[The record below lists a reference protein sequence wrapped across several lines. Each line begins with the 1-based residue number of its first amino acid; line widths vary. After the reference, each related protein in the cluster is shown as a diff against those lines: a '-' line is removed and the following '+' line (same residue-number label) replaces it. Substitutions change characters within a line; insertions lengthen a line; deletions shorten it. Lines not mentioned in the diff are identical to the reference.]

1 MEDRQLQRSQ
11 KFEIAKNNIKTF
23 SGKIP
28 QNISLPKVQED
39 TWHGIW
45 DRDVTGKEMN
55 NLVVAVQ
62 DTFMKS
68 NEVIKGIVKEFREVY
83 TALDF
88 LDKDYIQTFLV
99 HIKAIEKN
107 NEEITK
113 ANEEIFQAQKDIN
126 KTIQGLKI
134 TVSNLSEFKDSHRN
148 DIENIHTAL
157 NTINDKTTELYENL
171 EYSAELKNIF
181 ESYHHLKDIDNIWN
195 DVQSH
200 KTSLQALNKELS
212 ESHNSINIYVNEL
225 NTKVLDMSNYIE
237 TLQKIEHLHSI
248 DNIHQSVQRHN
259 DRLHQAEN
267 KIKNLY
273 IIIGILALFFVGQLI
288 FNFVK

>member
-28 QNISLPKVQED
+28 QNISLPKVQEEVF
-39 TWHGIW
+39 WGML
-45 DRDVTGKEMN
+45 DRNVKGKEMN

-134 TVSNLSEFKDSHRN
+134 TVSNLSEFKDNHRN

-181 ESYHHLKDIDNIWN
+181 ESHHHLKDIDNIWN

-273 IIIGILALFFVGQLI
+273 IIIGILALFFMGQLI

>member
-1 MEDRQLQRSQ
+1 MKQGQLQRSQ
-11 KFEIAKNNIKTF
+11 KFEMAKENIKKF
-23 SGKIP
+23 SGEIP

-39 TWHGIW
+39 VLWGML
-45 DRDVTGKEMN
+45 DRNVTGKEMN

-62 DTFMKS
+62 DTFIKS
-68 NEVIKGIVKEFREVY
+68 NTIIKDIVKEFREVY

-113 ANEEIFQAQKDIN
+113 ANDEIYQAQKDIN
-126 KTIQGLKI
+126 ITIQGLKI
-134 TVSNLSEFKDSHRN
+134 TIDNLSEFKDSHRN
-148 DIENIHTAL
+148 DIENIHAAL
-157 NTINDKTTELYENL
+157 NTINDKTAELYENL
-171 EYSAELKNIF
+171 EYSKELKKIF
-181 ESYHHLKDIDNIWN
+181 ESHHHLKDIDILWN
-195 DVQSH
+195 DVQNH
-200 KTSLQALNKELS
+200 KTSLQALNKELL
-212 ESHNSINIYVNEL
+212 ESHNSINSSVNEL
-225 NTKVLDMSNYIE
+225 NTKVLGISNYVE
-237 TLQKIEHLHSI
+237 TLQRIEHLQNV
-248 DNIHQSVQRHN
+248 DNIHQSIQNHK

-273 IIIGILALFFVGQLI
+273 IIIGVLALFFVGQLI

>member
-1 MEDRQLQRSQ
+1 MKQGQLQRSQ

-23 SGKIP
+23 SGKIS
-28 QNISLPKVQED
+28 QNISLPKVQEEVF
-39 TWHGIW
+39 WGML
-45 DRDVTGKEMN
+45 DRNVKGKEMN

-62 DTFMKS
+62 DTFIKS
-68 NEVIKGIVKEFREVY
+68 NTIIKDIVKEFREVY

-113 ANEEIFQAQKDIN
+113 ANDEIYQAQKDIN
-126 KTIQGLKI
+126 RTIQGLKI
-134 TVSNLSEFKDSHRN
+134 TIDNLSEFKDSHRN
-148 DIENIHTAL
+148 DIENIHTVL
-157 NTINDKTTELYENL
+157 NTIRGKVEELYENL
-171 EYSAELKNIF
+171 EYSKELKKIF
-181 ESYHHLKDIDNIWN
+181 ENHHHLKDIDIIWN

-200 KTSLQALNKELS
+200 KTSLQTLNKELS
-212 ESHNSINIYVNEL
+212 ENHNSINNYVNEL
-225 NTKVLDMSNYIE
+225 NTKVLDISNYIE
-237 TLQKIEHLHSI
+237 TLQKMEHLQNI
-248 DNIHQSVQRHN
+248 DNIYQSIQGHKG
-259 DRLHQAEN
+259 RLHQAEN